1 MDITSQLIEALL
13 QRGVRRVYGVP
24 GDYVLGLFDRLE
36 RSPIDVICMA
46 GEEGAGFAADAH
58 ARLQGLGVAVV
69 TYGVGALK
77 VLNPVAG
84 AYAERSPLLVISG
97 APGLR
102 ESDEHTLLHHRIR
115 ASDTQERFFKEVCV
129 QTACL
134 DSGRTAVDKI
144 QRVLEAMR
152 RESRPGYLELP
163 RDSLTRPVPR
173 PLPPLALPT
182 QAQVA
187 DLHRRTGLSILEWM
201 RSRERPVVLAGVE
214 IHRFGLQQALQEVL
228 EREGWPFATSLSGKS
243 LLSEQHPQYL
253 GVYEGAMGETAVR
266 EVVEGS
272 DGLLILGMPLSD
284 LDTGV
289 YTMEWNAATSLR
301 VEMDRGLRWIQ
312 GDQDTLDPVT
322 LLQVW
327 QEAPPPAAPTAYQ
340 PRVNPQPAQPFE
352 PVADQ
357 RLTVRRLLLAVDAV
371 LEDNTA
377 VVADTGDATFASL
390 ALHLKEANDYLNSGN
405 WASLG
410 FALPAAVGAWGAD
423 PERRRPLVL
432 VGDGAL
438 LMSAIELATLARYRI
453 PALVVVLDN
462 AGYGT
467 ERPMLDGPFNDV
479 APVDHVGL
487 ALAMGFV
494 AARRVAREGEL
505 WDTLRTSMGETSGPT
520 LLSVEL
526 DPRDASDALRN
537 LTTALG
543 KKVKAAG
550 VEG

>member
-13 QRGVRRVYGVP
+13 QRGVNRVYGVP

-102 ESDEHTLLHHRIR
+102 ESDEHALLHHRIR
-115 ASDTQERFFKEVCV
+115 ASDTQERFFKEVCA

-144 QRVLEAMR
+144 LRVLEAMR

-173 PLPPLALPT
+173 PLPPLSLP
-182 QAQVA
+182 APPQVA
-187 DLHRRTGLSILEWM
+187 ELHRRTGLAILEWL
-201 RSRERPVVLAGVE
+201 RSRQRPVVLAGVE
-214 IHRFGLQQALQEVL
+214 IHRFGLQQALQELL

-253 GVYEGAMGETAVR
+253 GVYEGAMGEAAVR

-289 YTMEWNAATSLR
+289 FTMELNAETCLR
-301 VEMDRGLRWIQ
+301 VEMERGLRWVR

-327 QEAPPPAAPTAYQ
+327 REASAPARPSDHR
-340 PRVNPQPAQPFE
+340 PRVGPRPAEPFL

-357 RLTVRRLLLAVDAV
+357 AVTVRRLLLAVDSV
-371 LEDNTA
+371 LAEST
-377 VVADTGDATFASL
+377 VVLADTGDATFASL
-390 ALHLKEANDYLNSGN
+390 ALHLKEANEYLNSGN

-410 FALPAAVGAWGAD
+410 FALPAAVGAWGAH
-423 PERRRPLVL
+423 PHQRPLVL

-453 PALVVVLDN
+453 PALVVVMDN

-487 ALAMGFV
+487 ALAMGFL

-505 WDTLRTSMGETSGPT
+505 WEALQTFIRETAGPT
-520 LLSVEL
+520 LVSVAL
-526 DPRDASDALRN
+526 DPHDASDALRN

-543 KKVKAAG
+543 KKVQAG
-550 VEG
+550 SVEG